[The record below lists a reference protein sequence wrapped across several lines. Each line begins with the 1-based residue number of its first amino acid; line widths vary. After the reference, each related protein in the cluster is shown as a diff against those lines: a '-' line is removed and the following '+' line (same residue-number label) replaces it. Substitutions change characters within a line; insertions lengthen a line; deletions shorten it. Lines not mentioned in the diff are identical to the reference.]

1 MLKQIYL
8 GLFLTEGDTD
18 INIFFSMFLFVI
30 GVIGLG
36 AILYNIEY
44 FDFVGYAICSL
55 VLFGMVAVAIAIIE
69 NEIKL
74 VYKD

>member
-30 GVIGLG
+30 GLIGLG

-44 FDFVGYAICSL
+44 FDFIGFSIGSL
-55 VLFGMVAVAIAIIE
+55 VCFGIVAVAIAIIE

-74 VYKD
+74 VYED